1 MIDKQSPI
9 PIYHQ
14 LEEQIKS
21 KIENGEYKPGD
32 ALPSERE
39 YAEQLNI
46 SRMTVRQAI
55 TNLVNERYL
64 HRIKGKGTFITE
76 QKLEQNLNGLTS
88 FTEDMKARGME
99 PGNKLINFEII
110 PANQSLAEQLHIP
123 EHAPIY
129 EIKRIRLAENIPM
142 ALERTYI
149 SANLI
154 KGLTD
159 DIVQNSLYQ
168 YIENDL
174 GLKIGKASQIFEA
187 TIANEEEIEYLE
199 IPEHSPVLFMK
210 RTTQLENGTTFEVV
224 KSSYRADRYKFMLDL
239 ER

>member
-1 MIDKQSPI
+1 MIDKHSPI

-14 LEEQIKS
+14 LEEQIKT
-21 KIENGEYKPGD
+21 KIESGEYKAGD
-32 ALPSERE
+32 SLPSERE
-39 YAEQLNI
+39 YAEQLGI

-55 TNLVNERYL
+55 TNLANKHYL
-64 HRIKGKGTFITE
+64 YRIKGKGTFIAE

-88 FTEDMKARGME
+88 FTEDMKARGMK

-110 PANQSLAEQLHIP
+110 PANEGLAEQLHIP
-123 EHAPIY
+123 VYTPVY
-129 EIKRIRLAENIPM
+129 EIKRIRLAEDEPM

-159 DIVQNSLYQ
+159 EIAQSSLYY
-168 YIENDL
+168 YIEDKL
-174 GLKIGKASQIFEA
+174 GLRIGKASQIFEA
-187 TIANEEEIEYLE
+187 TLANEEEIQYLKIE
-199 IPEHSPVLFMK
+199 ENSPVLFMK
-210 RTTQLENGTTFEVV
+210 RVTQLADGTTFEVV